1 MSINKEIE
9 SAYIS
14 ERRGEF
20 TDKQKIE
27 CKTSISTE
35 DIKRIINF
43 SAVPYLNNS
52 QQMENGIEYSGKINF
67 FICYEDVEGE
77 VKKGECV
84 KEFNGLIKVSDLEE
98 RCYLNTLVQIEK
110 VDADLNGVNLI
121 LFANTLI
128 TVNVVAK
135 KEVKYVTGAEAVYT
149 DQREEEI
156 SVGLGQNCNT
166 YVLEED
172 FEVPLAVSQ
181 VLYQKAVGVISS
193 CQCGVGTIIV
203 DGEVYLSLIL
213 LQSGEKR
220 DIIKVSKTF
229 PFRAEVDC
237 DDAMPTFSCVANVK
251 EKSFKTDI
259 TVDAEKGKSQI
270 TASVS
275 LNVLGE
281 CYKKEQVV
289 LLEDAFSLSDEIEL
303 KKEAKSISSQV
314 DCRVIKEKFSGKTNI
329 EELPIGAVLIGVFNE
344 RMEITNTSVTEN
356 GINVT
361 GVVFGTAL
369 FYDGEDKLFS
379 RKLESPFMSLLNESV
394 LDNQTYQIEGQ
405 ICNMEGRVISLDSG
419 EIYADLIFKVCISEE
434 RTINFVVDIV
444 DTGKKEQNNSAI
456 SVYIPLKDEGLF
468 SLAKRLNVNPSQLVL
483 TNNDLQFP
491 LTGEERI
498 VIYRQ
503 K

>member
-1 MSINKEIE
+1 MSINKDIE

-35 DIKRIINF
+35 EIKRVINI

-67 FICYEDVEGE
+67 FICYEDGEGN
-77 VKKGECV
+77 VKKGECIR
-84 KEFNGLIKVSDLEE
+84 EFNGIINVPELEE
-98 RCYLNTLVQIEK
+98 RCYLNTTIQIEK
-110 VDADLNGVNLI
+110 VDADINGVNLI
-121 LFANTLI
+121 LFANALI
-128 TVNVVAK
+128 TVNAVAK
-135 KEVKYVTGAEAVYT
+135 REFKYITGGEGVFT

-172 FEVPLAVSQ
+172 FEVPLVVNQ

-193 CQCGVGTIIV
+193 SQCGVGTIIV

-213 LQSGEKR
+213 LQSEEKR

-229 PFRAEVDC
+229 PFRAEIDC
-237 DDAMPTFSCVANVK
+237 EDAMPTFSCVANVK
-251 EKSFKTDI
+251 EKSLKTDI
-259 TVDAEKGKSQI
+259 TVDTEKRKSQI

-275 LNVLGE
+275 LNVCGE
-281 CYKKEQVV
+281 CYKNEQIV
-289 LLEDAFSLSDEIEL
+289 LLEDAFSLTDEIEL
-303 KKEAKSISSQV
+303 KKEAKNICCQTS
-314 DCRVIKEKFSGKTNI
+314 CKVIKERFSGKTNI
-329 EELPIGAVLIGVFNE
+329 DELPIGAVLIGVFNE
-344 RMEITNTSVTEN
+344 RVEITNTSVAEN
-356 GINVT
+356 GITVT
-361 GVVFGTAL
+361 GVASGTAL

-394 LDNQTYQIEGQ
+394 LDNQKYEVEGQ
-405 ICNMEGRVISLDSG
+405 IFNMEGRVLSLDSG
-419 EIYADLIFKVCISEE
+419 EIYGDLIFKVCISEE

-444 DTGKKEQNNSAI
+444 DAGKKEQNNSAI

-468 SLAKRLNVNPSQLVL
+468 TLAKRLNVNPSQLVL